1 MQVRRL
7 MEEENRSARKAE
19 RSKYIDTVRE
29 LALFLQKRDKRVAL
43 HKVGRVYRGYA
54 FW

>member
-1 MQVRRL
+1 
-7 MEEENRSARKAE
+7 MEDENKSARKAE

-43 HKVGRVYRGYA
+43 HKVGPLDEGVA
-54 FW
+54 LS